1 MHSQHQQMKKAC
13 NLYRIPQG
21 WIIRAQSKD
30 EDWIWGE
37 RRQHMKNIIFAL
49 FSLLL
54 SVFIQSCGNVHKAL
68 PSEQNAKNSE
78 NKTNTK
84 VDKSEEESVDNEYYL
99 FDTIQI
105 KTLYKTYNRAYAP
118 YRFSDYGFYV
128 TLKSDTNSKNL
139 ILTFAHDGVPGIFI
153 FYDAQGKEKSEFI
166 FEKQSGT
173 LRNMKLAH
181 VDSFKNIS
189 TAFYPSGRLKAK
201 YLNSPLSEGK
211 QFQLEENGDTVYV
224 MHKCLNYFKDTIPYK
239 QYHLENGIRMV
250 SVQDGEGRIFQNG
263 KLQQIQRWQDGKLID
278 TQYQDTSLQVEPQ
291 PKSSPLAKD
300 VWQLINLSASARL
313 RYRII
318 PPDSISTSPPHSKPI
333 SYELIQEELNG
344 SNWQIKMAYTASNGI
359 NKEVIYF
366 DEQRN
371 QYHIYYDTLTGTVD
385 RFEFTNALN
394 TKQATMYF
402 YTNGSLKSKEE
413 KDLTK
418 KEKSFHLMHHKKN

>member
-1 MHSQHQQMKKAC
+1 MMKLTKMVITKRFFKLQAS
-13 NLYRIPQG
+13 L
-21 WIIRAQSKD
+21 AA
-30 EDWIWGE
+30 
-37 RRQHMKNIIFAL
+37 F
-49 FSLLL
+49 LLL
-54 SVFIQSCGNVHKAL
+54 CFFSTFLQSCGNLHKAM
-68 PSEQNAKNSE
+68 PF
-78 NKTNTK
+78 
-84 VDKSEEESVDNEYYL
+84 EEESVNNEYYL

-128 TLKSDTNSKNL
+128 TLKSDTTSKNL
-139 ILTFAHDGVPGIFI
+139 ILTFAHDGVPGMFI
-153 FYDAQGKEKSEFI
+153 FYDAQGNEKSEFI

-173 LRNMKLAH
+173 LRNMKLAN

-189 TAFYPSGRLKAK
+189 TAYYPSGRLKSRS
-201 YLNSPLSEGK
+201 LNSPLTEGI
-211 QFQLEENGDTVYV
+211 QFKLEENGDTVYV
-224 MHKCLNYFKDTIPYK
+224 MHKCLNYFKDTIPYH

-291 PKSSPLAKD
+291 PTSSPLATD
-300 VWQLINLSASARL
+300 AWQLINLSASARL

-359 NKEVIYF
+359 IKEIIYF

-394 TKQATMYF
+394 TKQANMYF
-402 YTNGSLKSKEE
+402 STNGNLKR
-413 KDLTK
+413 K
-418 KEKSFHLMHHKKN
+418 KVQNNNLKLHFKN

>member
-1 MHSQHQQMKKAC
+1 MPQKKDTK
-13 NLYRIPQG
+13 LKMRMTKSI
-21 WIIRAQSKD
+21 S
-30 EDWIWGE
+30 
-37 RRQHMKNIIFAL
+37 
-49 FSLLL
+49 SLLILCFL
-54 SVFIQSCGNVHKAL
+54 STFLQSCGNVQKAM
-68 PSEQNAKNSE
+68 PSEQNTKNSKNTTNSKV
-78 NKTNTK
+78 NKS
-84 VDKSEEESVDNEYYL
+84 DEESVDNEYYL
-99 FDTIQI
+99 YDTIQI

-139 ILTFAHDGVPGIFI
+139 ILTFAHDGVPGMLI
-153 FYDAQGKEKSEFI
+153 FYDAQGKEKSEFL

-173 LRNMKLAH
+173 MRDMKLSN
-181 VDSFKNIS
+181 VDSFKNIY
-189 TAFYPSGRLKAK
+189 TTYYPSGRLKTRS
-201 YLNSPLSEGK
+201 LNSPLTEGI
-211 QFQLEENGDTVYV
+211 QFKLEENGDTIFVV
-224 MHKCLNYFKDTIPYK
+224 HNCLNYFKDSIPQK
-239 QYHLENGIRMV
+239 QYRTQNEVRSV
-250 SVQDGEGRIFQNG
+250 SVHDGERRVFQNG

-300 VWQLINLSASARL
+300 AWQLINLSTSARL

-359 NKEVIYF
+359 IKEIIYF

-385 RFEFTNALN
+385 RFEFTNSLN
-394 TKQATMYF
+394 TKQAKMYF
-402 YTNGSLKSKEE
+402 YTNGKLKR
-413 KDLTK
+413 K
-418 KEKSFHLMHHKKN
+418 KI

>member
-1 MHSQHQQMKKAC
+1 MMKLKKMVITKRFFKLQAY
-13 NLYRIPQG
+13 L
-21 WIIRAQSKD
+21 AA
-30 EDWIWGE
+30 
-37 RRQHMKNIIFAL
+37 F
-49 FSLLL
+49 LLL
-54 SVFIQSCGNVHKAL
+54 CFLSTFLQSCGNLHKAM
-68 PSEQNAKNSE
+68 PF
-78 NKTNTK
+78 
-84 VDKSEEESVDNEYYL
+84 EEESVDNEYYL
-99 FDTIQI
+99 YDTIQI

-139 ILTFAHDGVPGIFI
+139 ILTFANDGVPGMFI
-153 FYDAQGKEKSEFI
+153 FYDARGNEKSEFL

-173 LRNMKLAH
+173 LRNMKLAN

-189 TAFYPSGRLKAK
+189 TAYYPSGRLKAK
-201 YLNSPLSEGK
+201 YLNSPLTEGK

-224 MHKCLNYFKDTIPYK
+224 MHKCLNYFKDTIPYH

-300 VWQLINLSASARL
+300 AWQLINLSASARL

-394 TKQATMYF
+394 TKQANMYF
-402 YTNGSLKSKEE
+402 YTNGNLKR
-413 KDLTK
+413 K
-418 KEKSFHLMHHKKN
+418 KVQNNNQKLHFKN

>member
-1 MHSQHQQMKKAC
+1 MMKLKKMVITKRFFKLQAY
-13 NLYRIPQG
+13 L
-21 WIIRAQSKD
+21 AA
-30 EDWIWGE
+30 
-37 RRQHMKNIIFAL
+37 F
-49 FSLLL
+49 LLL
-54 SVFIQSCGNVHKAL
+54 CFLSTFLQSCGNLHKAM
-68 PSEQNAKNSE
+68 PSEEA
-78 NKTNTK
+78 
-84 VDKSEEESVDNEYYL
+84 SVNNEYYL

-128 TLKSDTNSKNL
+128 SLKGDTNSKNL
-139 ILTFAHDGVPGIFI
+139 ILTFAHDGVPGMFI
-153 FYDAQGKEKSEFI
+153 FYDARGKEKSEFL

-181 VDSFKNIS
+181 VDSFTNIS
-189 TAFYPSGRLKAK
+189 TAYYPSGRLKAK
-201 YLNSPLSEGK
+201 YLNSPLTEGK

-224 MHKCLNYFKDTIPYK
+224 MHKCLNYFKDTISYK

-300 VWQLINLSASARL
+300 AWQLINLSTSARL

-344 SNWQIKMAYTASNGI
+344 SNWQIKVAYTASNGI

-394 TKQATMYF
+394 TKQANMYF
-402 YTNGSLKSKEE
+402 YTNGNLKR
-413 KDLTK
+413 K
-418 KEKSFHLMHHKKN
+418 KVQNNN

>member
-21 WIIRAQSKD
+21 WIIRDQSKD

-37 RRQHMKNIIFAL
+37 RRQHMKNIIFTL

-68 PSEQNAKNSE
+68 PSEQNAKNSK
-78 NKTNTK
+78 NTTNSK
-84 VDKSEEESVDNEYYL
+84 VKKSEEESVDNEYYL

-105 KTLYKTYNRAYAP
+105 STLYKIYNREYPP

-128 TLKSDTNSKNL
+128 SLKSDTNSKNL
-139 ILTFAHDGVPGIFI
+139 ILTFANEGVPGMFI
-153 FYDAQGKEKSEFI
+153 FYDARGKEKSEFI

-189 TAFYPSGRLKAK
+189 TAYYPSGSLKAK
-201 YLNSPLSEGK
+201 YLNSPLTEGK
-211 QFQLEENGDTVYV
+211 QFQLEENGDTIYV

-291 PKSSPLAKD
+291 PKSSPLTKD
-300 VWQLINLSASARL
+300 AWQFINLSASARL

-318 PPDSISTSPPHSKPI
+318 PPDSAASVPPNLKPI
-333 SYELIQEELNG
+333 RYELIQEELNG

-394 TKQATMYF
+394 TKQVNMYF

-413 KDLTK
+413 QDLTK

>member
-1 MHSQHQQMKKAC
+1 
-13 NLYRIPQG
+13 
-21 WIIRAQSKD
+21 
-30 EDWIWGE
+30 
-37 RRQHMKNIIFAL
+37 MKNIIFAL

-68 PSEQNAKNSE
+68 PSEQNAKNSK
-78 NKTNTK
+78 NATNTK

-105 KTLYKTYNRAYAP
+105 STLYKIYNRAYAP
-118 YRFSDYGFYV
+118 YHFCDYGFYV

-139 ILTFAHDGVPGIFI
+139 ILTFANEGVPGMFI
-153 FYDAQGKEKSEFI
+153 FYDARGKEKSEFI

-189 TAFYPSGRLKAK
+189 TAYYPSGSLKAK
-201 YLNSPLSEGK
+201 YLNSPLTEGK
-211 QFQLEENGDTVYV
+211 QFQLEENGDTIYV

-250 SVQDGEGRIFQNG
+250 SVQDGERRVFQNG

-278 TQYQDTSLQVEPQ
+278 TQYQDTSLHVVPQ
-291 PKSSPLAKD
+291 PKSSPLTNDA
-300 VWQLINLSASARL
+300 WQLINLSTSARL

-318 PPDSISTSPPHSKPI
+318 PPDSVSSSPPNFKPI
-333 SYELIQEELNG
+333 NYELIQEELNG

-385 RFEFTNALN
+385 RFEFSNALN
-394 TKQATMYF
+394 TKQANMYF